1 MAFGAQTLHVATR
14 LRRGYPLAFAA
25 RHRRAAVKRRAEL
38 ELNKRKTG
46 AHTLEKAFIKR
57 FGLAHHQAM
66 TDLNARLLKTVQ
78 APARHLRVR
87 VLHCRDNAR
96 DARVNQR
103 IAARRRASVVATGFK
118 RDIRGSTARLV
129 ARHAQR
135 MHFGMRLAGAQM
147 KAFADDYAIFNN
159 HAAHARI
166 RMRGKTSL
174 ARELKGA
181 RHVKFVRHRL
191 IL

>member
-1 MAFGAQTLHVATR
+1 MAFGAQTLHVAPG
-14 LRRGYPLAFAA
+14 LRRGYPLTFAA

-46 AHTLEKAFIKR
+46 AHALEKAFIER
-57 FGLAHHQAM
+57 FGLAHHQTVA
-66 TDLNARLLKTVQ
+66 DLNSRLLKTIQ
-78 APARHLRVR
+78 TAACHLWVR
-87 VLHCRDNAR
+87 ILHRRDNAR

-118 RDIRGSTARLV
+118 RDIRGGTARLV
-129 ARHAQR
+129 ARHTQR
-135 MHFGMRLAGAQM
+135 MHFGVRLTGAQM
-147 KAFADDYAIFNN
+147 KAFADDYALFNN

-174 ARELKGA
+174 ARELSSD
-181 RHVKFVRHRL
+181 
-191 IL
+191 IS